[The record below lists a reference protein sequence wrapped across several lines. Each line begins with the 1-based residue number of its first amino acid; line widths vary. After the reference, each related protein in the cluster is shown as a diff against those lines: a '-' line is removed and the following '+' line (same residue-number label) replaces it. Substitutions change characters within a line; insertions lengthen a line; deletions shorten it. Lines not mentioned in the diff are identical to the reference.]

1 MDLEVRKDRTFS
13 DIYAVWVK
21 DDINA
26 FECAMAKAR
35 IKKDG
40 YFYKNDRA
48 RLFVRASLAF
58 HSLINYFIFTDEM
71 FDERNALVRAL
82 ETLNA
87 EQFKTFASLIIEPY
101 KDINPI
107 EAT

>member
-1 MDLEVRKDRTFS
+1 MDLEVRKDRAFS

-26 FECAMAKAR
+26 FEREMAKAR

-58 HSLINYFIFTDEM
+58 H
-71 FDERNALVRAL
+71 
-82 ETLNA
+82 
-87 EQFKTFASLIIEPY
+87 
-101 KDINPI
+101 
-107 EAT
+107 

>member
-1 MDLEVRKDRTFS
+1 MDLEVRKDRAFS
-13 DIYAVWVK
+13 DIYAHWVK

-26 FECAMAKAR
+26 FEREMAKAR

-48 RLFVRASLAF
+48 RLFAWANSVF
-58 HSLINYFIFTDEM
+58 HSLADYFIFTDEM
-71 FDERNALVRAL
+71 CDEHNALVRAL

-87 EQFKTFASLIIEPY
+87 EQFKAVASLIIEPY

>member
-1 MDLEVRKDRTFS
+1 MDLEVRKDRAFS

-26 FECAMAKAR
+26 FEREMAKAR

-48 RLFVRASLAF
+48 RLFARANFAF
-58 HSLINYFIFTDEM
+58 HSLVNYFIFTDEM
-71 FDERNALVRAL
+71 CDECKALGRAL

>member
-1 MDLEVRKDRTFS
+1 MDLEVRKDRAFS

-21 DDINA
+21 EDINA
-26 FECAMAKAR
+26 FEREMAKAR

-71 FDERNALVRAL
+71 FRAL

>member
-1 MDLEVRKDRTFS
+1 MDLEVRKDRAFS

-26 FECAMAKAR
+26 FEREMAKAR

-48 RLFVRASLAF
+48 RLFARANFAFRSLV
-58 HSLINYFIFTDEM
+58 NYFIFTDEM
-71 FDERNALVRAL
+71 YDERNALVRAL

-87 EQFKTFASLIIEPY
+87 EQFKAVASLIIEPY
-101 KDINPI
+101 KNINPI

>member
-1 MDLEVRKDRTFS
+1 MELVLKKDS
-13 DIYAVWVK
+13 EKIWVFWARYKAKKAK
-21 DDINA
+21 DFINI
-26 FECAMAKAR
+26 AR

-48 RLFVRASLAF
+48 RLFVRANLAF
-58 HSLINYFIFTDEM
+58 HSLLNYFIFTDEM
-71 FDERNALVRAL
+71 FDERNTLVRAL

-87 EQFKTFASLIIEPY
+87 EQFKAFASLIIEPY

>member
-13 DIYAVWVK
+13 DIYAHWVE

-26 FECAMAKAR
+26 FEREMAKAR

-48 RLFVRASLAF
+48 RLFARANFAF
-58 HSLINYFIFTDEM
+58 HSLVNYFIFTDEM
-71 FDERNALVRAL
+71 CDERNALVRAL

-87 EQFKTFASLIIEPY
+87 EQFKAVASLIIEPY

-107 EAT
+107 EST

>member
-13 DIYAVWVK
+13 DIYAHWVE

-26 FECAMAKAR
+26 FEREMAKAR

-48 RLFVRASLAF
+48 RLFVRANFAFRSLV
-58 HSLINYFIFTDEM
+58 NYFIFTDEM
-71 FDERNALVRAL
+71 YDERNALVRAL

-87 EQFKTFASLIIEPY
+87 EQFKAFASLIIEPY
-101 KDINPI
+101 KNINPI